1 MRKEFWKNIP
11 LNKLTQKEWESL
23 CDGCGKCCL
32 NKFQKTKK
40 SLPIYTSI
48 ACKFLNIKKCTCTVY
63 KNRKK
68 KRSDCLIL
76 SAENLEKTAKWLPQS
91 CSYRLIFEK
100 KELPFWHHL
109 NNNKNKNVHNTKN
122 SVKNFAISEEYV
134 DSTDMS
140 NHMAKKINNTQLIKK

>member
-1 MRKEFWKNIP
+1 MKKRFWQNKP
-11 LNKLTQKEWESL
+11 LSDFSRKEWELL

-40 SLPIYTSI
+40 SPPVFTNV
-48 ACKFLNIKKCTCTVY
+48 ACRFLNIQKCKCKVYDVRKNKK
-63 KNRKK
+63 
-68 KRSDCLIL
+68 SDCLIL
-76 SAENLEKTAKWLPQS
+76 SPKNIDQLVNWLPTS

-140 NHMAKKINNTQLIKK
+140 NHMAEKINNT

>member
-1 MRKEFWKNIP
+1 MNIQKCICKVYDERK
-11 LNKLTQKEWESL
+11 NKK
-23 CDGCGKCCL
+23 
-32 NKFQKTKK
+32 
-40 SLPIYTSI
+40 
-48 ACKFLNIKKCTCTVY
+48 
-63 KNRKK
+63 
-68 KRSDCLIL
+68 SDCLIL
-76 SAENLEKTAKWLPQS
+76 SPKNIDQLVNWLPTS

-140 NHMAKKINNTQLIKK
+140 NHMAKKINNT